1 MTRGG
6 KAPLKDLLSKVIAQF
21 NKMVTLKRH
30 RVDSQRR
37 ALIYN
42 LFLAM
47 IFAAFCSR
55 PFVIIF
61 EVPIIICLFKTG
73 LISSIINTIWHILGM
88 MWFVKAEMPRVCA
101 STSPSALRYVSSR
114 TVRYGKPTSVLH
126 CSQNPDPNVIKNMS
140 NGWSNIF
147 GMSFCRTA
155 ARDPSNGILC
165 ARVDVP
171 AGMWEVQRE
180 EAVCYHF
187 GPIWCNCDD
196 VLHPSNPGPGM
207 VWYCDTLWHF
217 LER

>member
-101 STSPSALRYVSSR
+101 STSPSAIPICIV
-114 TVRYGKPTSVLH
+114 TN
-126 CSQNPDPNVIKNMS
+126 SQV
-140 NGWSNIF
+140 WETNICF
-147 GMSFCRTA
+147 TLFSK
-155 ARDPSNGILC
+155 
-165 ARVDVP
+165 
-171 AGMWEVQRE
+171 
-180 EAVCYHF
+180 
-187 GPIWCNCDD
+187 
-196 VLHPSNPGPGM
+196 PGPKRNKKH
-207 VWYCDTLWHF
+207 VQWLIEHLWDVF
-217 LER
+217 LQDCRKRSFKWNTMCQGRRAGRNVRGTKGRSCLLPFWPHLM